1 MFECYGSLRKNYA
14 LESLGGV
21 ASQSCEYFLPPSKGI
36 DGIIDN
42 TSSGN
47 FEGAHTCHSDTE
59 VEKSW
64 EVELAVRTN
73 VDSVTIY
80 NRNDDRMEPVILQLY
95 DGSELVH
102 SKPLSGIWQNSDVSA
117 DGTAENDVFT
127 VPIGNVVA
135 TKVKL
140 YRAPGDTV
148 PINFHELEVR
158 GMYAVSHLRITHVC
172 TYSLQNPN
180 KIYQM
185 IACNSLSN
193 KLPNGPNSLSNKRP
207 NSHSCRSKII

>member
-1 MFECYGSLRKNYA
+1 MPFFSISVFECYGSLRKNYA

-21 ASQSCEYFLPPSKGI
+21 ASQSCAYGSLLPSKGI

-95 DGSELVH
+95 DGSELVA

-140 YRAPGDTV
+140 YRAPGDNV
-148 PINFHELEVR
+148 PINFHELQVWGTSTVPMVR
-158 GMYAVSHLRITHVC
+158 SVFLFIEFYLVYFSQFLCLNATAPSERTM
-172 TYSLQNPN
+172 
-180 KIYQM
+180 
-185 IACNSLSN
+185 
-193 KLPNGPNSLSNKRP
+193 
-207 NSHSCRSKII
+207 HSRALVA